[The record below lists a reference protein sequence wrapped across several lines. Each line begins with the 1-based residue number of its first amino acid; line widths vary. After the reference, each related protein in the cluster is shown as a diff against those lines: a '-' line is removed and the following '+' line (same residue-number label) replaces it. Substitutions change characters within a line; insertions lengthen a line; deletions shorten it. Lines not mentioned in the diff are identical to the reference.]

1 MQRQKKKITKSI
13 LCILLSIMMAL
24 QGTEP
29 IFVQAKEMIENAPRD
44 VDFSKPEALTEEEVG
59 MDTDSSGEKSKK
71 KPRVGQNSRLKK
83 AKRQPQ
89 KNRKQT
95 NRKWN

>member
-44 VDFSKPEALTEEEVG
+44 VDFSKPEALTEEG
-59 MDTDSSGEKSKK
+59 
-71 KPRVGQNSRLKK
+71 
-83 AKRQPQ
+83 
-89 KNRKQT
+89 
-95 NRKWN
+95 

>member
-1 MQRQKKKITKSI
+1 
-13 LCILLSIMMAL
+13 MMAL

-59 MDTDSSGEKSKK
+59 MDTNVNKLRIVPTTS
-71 KPRVGQNSRLKK
+71 L
-83 AKRQPQ
+83 
-89 KNRKQT
+89 
-95 NRKWN
+95 

>member
-59 MDTDSSGEKSKK
+59 MDTNVNKLRIVPTTS
-71 KPRVGQNSRLKK
+71 L
-83 AKRQPQ
+83 
-89 KNRKQT
+89 
-95 NRKWN
+95 